1 MRVEIDERSGFC
13 FGVVRAITAAEEA
26 LKQGSIVSLGDIVH
40 NPIEMGRLG
49 KLGLRSIDHTSLRNM
64 RCGKVLIRAHGEPP
78 ATYEAARDNG
88 VEIVDATC
96 PVVARLQ
103 KSVSKAYEEMQAVNG
118 QVVIIGKKGHAEVE
132 GLLGHAEGNAIVV
145 ENVDDVRQIDF
156 SRPLYVLSQT
166 TQSPVL
172 FDGIVDEIRSRA
184 HAGITVRNTI
194 CREVAGRE
202 EHMAEFARSY
212 DVVIFVSGRN
222 SSNGRALFDVCLQA
236 NSCSHMIEHE
246 GELNREW
253 FENARS
259 VGVCGAT
266 STPRWLMERVRENI
280 VEIKNN

>member
-26 LKQGSIVSLGDIVH
+26 LGQGSIVSLGDIVH

-49 KLGLRSIDHTSLRNM
+49 ELGLRSVDRTALSGM
-64 RCGKVLIRAHGEPP
+64 CGGRVLIRAHGEPP
-78 ATYEAARDNG
+78 STYEAARLNG
-88 VEIVDATC
+88 VDIVDATC

-103 KSVSKAYEEMQAVNG
+103 KLVREAYGEMRAAGG

-132 GLLGHAEGNAIVV
+132 GLLGQADGDAIVV
-145 ENVDDVRQIDF
+145 ESPDDVRQVDF
-156 SRPLYVLSQT
+156 SKPVYVLSQT
-166 TQSPVL
+166 TQSPAL
-172 FDGIVDEIRSRA
+172 FNGIVDEMRERA
-184 HAGITVRNTI
+184 RAGITVRNTI

-222 SSNGRALFDVCLQA
+222 SSNGRALFDVCVRA
-236 NSCSHMIEHE
+236 NPRSHMIEDE
-246 GELNREW
+246 GELREEW
-253 FENARS
+253 FENANS
-259 VGVCGAT
+259 AGVCGAT

-280 VEIKNN
+280 VEIKK

>member
-26 LKQGSIVSLGDIVH
+26 LGQGSIVSLGDIVH

-49 KLGLRSIDHTSLRNM
+49 ELGLRSVDRTALSGM
-64 RCGKVLIRAHGEPP
+64 RGGRVLIRAHGEPP
-78 ATYEAARDNG
+78 STYEAARLNG
-88 VEIVDATC
+88 VDIVDATC

-103 KSVSKAYEEMQAVNG
+103 KLVREAYGEMRASGG

-132 GLLGHAEGNAIVV
+132 GLLGQADGDAIVV
-145 ENVDDVRQIDF
+145 ESPDDVRQVDF
-156 SRPLYVLSQT
+156 SKPVYVLSQT
-166 TQSPVL
+166 TQSPAL
-172 FDGIVDEIRSRA
+172 FNGIVDEMRERA
-184 HAGITVRNTI
+184 RAGITVRNTI

-222 SSNGRALFDVCLQA
+222 SSNGRALFDVCVRA
-236 NSCSHMIEHE
+236 NPRSHMIEHE
-246 GELNREW
+246 GELREEW
-253 FENARS
+253 FENANS
-259 VGVCGAT
+259 AGVCGAT

-280 VEIKNN
+280 VEIKK